1 MSAVKTIMQAALR
14 PRHPVRALSEGTGAI
29 SPPAA
34 GGTAAIS
41 PPVDTDI
48 EPILANLK
56 RFDTTFLVDDSAS
69 MNGPRWRLAREALT
83 AVVDRAIR
91 YDTNGV
97 DIRFFNDKDHRGDNL
112 TTARQV
118 IHLFDRVQPDGVTP
132 MEDAID
138 DELNEYMVRYKEGGR
153 ATKKLNL
160 IVLTDG
166 EPNLDDNVEEM
177 IVRYAEELDRE
188 RAKANQ
194 IGIQFVQIGDDR
206 KAGAFL
212 KMLDDDLKP
221 KHGLKRDVCSFTV
234 LRWVGV

>member
-1 MSAVKTIMQAALR
+1 MSAVKTIMQASLH
-14 PRHPVRALSEGTGAI
+14 PRQAVVPSRGGNGQI
-29 SPPAA
+29 SPP
-34 GGTAAIS
+34 GGT
-41 PPVDTDI
+41 DM

-69 MNGPRWRLAREALT
+69 MNGPRWRQAREALA
-83 AVVDRAIR
+83 AVVNLAIK

-97 DIRFFNDKDHRGDNL
+97 DVRFLNDKDHRGDNL
-112 TTARQV
+112 TSAGQV
-118 IHLFDRVQPDGVTP
+118 MQLFDRVQPDGVTP

-138 DELNEYMVRYKEGGR
+138 DELNDYMLKYKKLGR
-153 ATKKLNL
+153 AMKKLNL

-166 EPNLDDNVEEM
+166 EPNKDDNVEGM
-177 IVRYAEELDRE
+177 IIRYAQELDRE

-206 KAGAFL
+206 KAEAFL

-221 KHGLKRDVCSFTV
+221 KYGLKRDVRFFVV
-234 LRWVGV
+234 LHEIDALLIVDRW